1 MLTTLRNKSCAQKAD
16 ILHVKNTVCCRGL
29 NDYLQ
34 YKIRSPV
41 LHVSMSQPH
50 IRLLQKR
57 SISKAALLLT
67 KHFIQSTITT
77 RFHDGEK
84 EKRSLYLTP
93 SHFSSH

>member
-1 MLTTLRNKSCAQKAD
+1 VFKGLRNKSCAQKTD

-50 IRLLQKR
+50 IRLLQNDLYPKHLC
-57 SISKAALLLT
+57 SLLNTLFSQPSL
-67 KHFIQSTITT
+67 HGSTTVRKKNVRCT
-77 RFHDGEK
+77 
-84 EKRSLYLTP
+84 
-93 SHFSSH
+93 